1 MLKRKQYFALVISNR
16 PDKRGLNVFVWSC
29 RSAVVV
35 FSTWGP
41 WLAFNWPTTVKW
53 HNSTKEYCYNAEFNL
68 HKYTIFDLLD
78 LFFILELLDFEFFT
92 YILLCL
98 CVKVALECLISR
110 GRLNGTPGRSRKVR
124 SLFFC
129 LCIYLSSLRTDV
141 RFPSNCDSSVPLAQ
155 TSNQS
160 IARQQCN
167 GFKPVGWHEQIEAK
181 NFICF
186 ISSGAPRETG
196 SCNNWKTLKMNW
208 ERPGFIPTG
217 DLVV

>member
-1 MLKRKQYFALVISNR
+1 MFLCDLAVQLWWYFLHGVPDLLSTDQQQLNDIIRPRILLQSRIQY
-16 PDKRGLNVFVWSC
+16 
-29 RSAVVV
+29 
-35 FSTWGP
+35 
-41 WLAFNWPTTVKW
+41 
-53 HNSTKEYCYNAEFNL
+53 
-68 HKYTIFDLLD
+68 KYTIFDLLD

-98 CVKVALECLISR
+98 CVKVVLECLISR

-129 LCIYLSSLRTDV
+129 LCIYLSSFRTDG

-167 GFKPVGWHEQIEAK
+167 GFKPVG
-181 NFICF
+181 
-186 ISSGAPRETG
+186 
-196 SCNNWKTLKMNW
+196 
-208 ERPGFIPTG
+208 
-217 DLVV
+217 